1 MNIRYIRYIYIYKH
15 VYIRKNGSGF
25 LETSEHVYRVWK
37 NEDYIL
43 AREYLSIRA
52 SILKKVS
59 KRKKNSIK
67 EDIFFC
73 H

>member
-1 MNIRYIRYIYIYKH
+1 MYIYKH
-15 VYIRKNGSGF
+15 VYISKNGSGF

-43 AREYLSIRA
+43 AREYLSMRA
-52 SILKKVS
+52 RILKKVS
-59 KRKKNSIK
+59 NAKKNSIK
-67 EDIFFC
+67 EDIFCC